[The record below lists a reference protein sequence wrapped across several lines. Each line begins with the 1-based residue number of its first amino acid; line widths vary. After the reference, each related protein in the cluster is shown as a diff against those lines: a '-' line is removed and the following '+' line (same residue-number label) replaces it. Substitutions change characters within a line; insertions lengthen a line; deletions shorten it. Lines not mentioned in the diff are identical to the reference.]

1 MSPSTYNETQDRFQI
16 FMSLMKTSD
25 TDAMCDV
32 ACFIYHA
39 LNLRKRLID
48 YISIIYIGPLAI

>member
-1 MSPSTYNETQDRFQI
+1 MLPSTYNETQNRFPI
-16 FMSLMKTSD
+16 FLNLMKTSD

-39 LNLRKRLID
+39 INVRKN
-48 YISIIYIGPLAI
+48 